1 MRLRGVVEGGDIFRE
16 IERGGEGL
24 GCMMQFG
31 GWDRV
36 GGWGD
41 AGTEVDWLGCPANCI
56 TSVDLLHCV
65 SEVLKS
71 SLLQG
76 ITKPRN
82 KQYTLD

>member
-1 MRLRGVVEGGDIFRE
+1 MFFKE

-24 GCMMQFG
+24 GFTIQFG

-36 GGWGD
+36 GRWGG
-41 AGTEVDWLGCPANCI
+41 AGTEVDWPGCPPDCM
-56 TSVDLLHCV
+56 TSVDLLRCV

-76 ITKPRN
+76 IAKPRRM
-82 KQYTLD
+82 